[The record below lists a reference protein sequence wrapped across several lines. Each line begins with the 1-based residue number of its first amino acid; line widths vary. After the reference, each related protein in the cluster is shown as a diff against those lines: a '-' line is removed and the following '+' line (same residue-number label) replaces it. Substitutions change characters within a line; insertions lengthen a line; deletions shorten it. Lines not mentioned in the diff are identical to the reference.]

1 MFLDEPFLQSI
12 LDHPDDDAPRL
23 VYADWLEERGETARA
38 ELIRLQCTAGDS
50 QREQDLLA
58 RHAADWAG
66 PAFRHVFGIAFRRG
80 FVAEVTLEARLF
92 LNNGEQLFASAPVQL
107 VRLIGARNVLCQL
120 VRSPL
125 LGRLRALHLTGCQVG
140 DDGVDLLAECD
151 YLKDLRTLRLGVNAV
166 SDRGVESLCSSRY
179 LANLNTLVLR
189 GNLVGDLGARLLASC
204 ERLPNLQTLD
214 LSQNLL
220 GDAGAEALARSPFL
234 TRLTGLDLADQ
245 IKNRSQILRGVSY
258 PIQPNQQR
266 ALMDRFGLKP
276 SDF

>member
-1 MFLDEPFLQSI
+1 MFSDEPFLRSI
-12 LDHPDDDAPRL
+12 IDHPDDDAPRL
-23 VYADWLEERGETARA
+23 VYADWLEERGETTRA
-38 ELIRLQCTAGDS
+38 ELIRLQCACSDS
-50 QREQDLLA
+50 QRVQDLLA

-92 LNNGEQLFASAPVQL
+92 LNIGEQMFASAPVQL
-107 VRLIGARNVLCQL
+107 VRLIGARNVLDQL

-140 DDGVDLLAECD
+140 DDGADLIADCE
-151 YLKDLRTLRLGVNAV
+151 YFRDLRTLRLGVNAL
-166 SDRGVESLCSSRY
+166 SDRGVEALCSSRY
-179 LANLNTLVLR
+179 LTNLSTLVLR
-189 GNLVGDLGARLLASC
+189 ANLIGDLGARLLASC
-204 ERLPNLQTLD
+204 ERLPHLQTLD

-220 GDAGAEALARSPFL
+220 GDVGAEALSRSPFL
-234 TRLTGLDLADQ
+234 SRLTRLDVADQ
-245 IKNRSQILRGVSY
+245 IKNRSPGLRGVSH
-258 PIQPNQQR
+258 PIQPIQQR